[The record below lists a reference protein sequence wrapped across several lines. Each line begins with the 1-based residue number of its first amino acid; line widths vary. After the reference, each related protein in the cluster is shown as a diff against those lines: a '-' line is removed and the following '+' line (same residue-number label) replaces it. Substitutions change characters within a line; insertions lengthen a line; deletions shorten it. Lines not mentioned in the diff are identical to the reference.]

1 MNKTWPLL
9 YINFAINMFHLYVCT
24 LYSWCVMC
32 LLNLSAI
39 FVVVPLV
46 ATTLA
51 CLHVP
56 HTFHVCC
63 RLTIAYILISQ
74 LLYGDISKQ
83 IKTRLSRLWDFHDI
97 NDEEKIYHTEL
108 VLLDETVI
116 IDRTTILPLPRLPHT
131 LHSFSSAY
139 FK

>member
-1 MNKTWPLL
+1 T
-9 YINFAINMFHLYVCT
+9 
-24 LYSWCVMC
+24 
-32 LLNLSAI
+32 I

-63 RLTIAYILISQ
+63 RLTMAYVLISQ
-74 LLYGDISKQ
+74 LLYGDTSKQ

-108 VLLDETVI
+108 ALLDETGASIHVQI
-116 IDRTTILPLPRLPHT
+116 YPSLRNK
-131 LHSFSSAY
+131 
-139 FK
+139 FKDLL